1 MANITDFR
9 LKIRHWFR
17 RYGKIVFIITMAVVI
32 VFILNRYL
40 IYNDDIKVP
49 ETTYDPSVSVMKNSS
64 SAPNKVQQ
72 TAEKM
77 IDEYVGYCNDGNYQK
92 AFNMLS
98 DDCRKY
104 GFNDNVELFAEHVLT
119 KMLTPKKYSIQNYS
133 NYKNYY
139 IYEVK
144 YIDDILATGLTNQKY
159 NYATEKIT
167 FTKNNDGSYNMLVG
181 NFINYAKIN
190 NISENEYLK
199 IDVID
204 RVINYSTETYKV
216 KFSNRTDSTVVV
228 ADNLGG
234 NEVRLVLPQEYRN
247 LNNAYDTIILAP
259 GASKTC
265 DLTFIKFFDDGDD
278 SQALNFSAVR
288 VIENYKGESGTEEE
302 QKSEIDNAIAKF
314 SMEIPVK

>member
-1 MANITDFR
+1 MVNIIDFR

-17 RYGKIVFIITMAVVI
+17 KYGKVAFTIILAIVI

-49 ETTYDPSVSVMKNSS
+49 ETTYNPNVSVIKNSS
-64 SAPNKVQQ
+64 SVPNKVQE

-77 IDEYVGYCNDGNYQK
+77 IDEYVEYCNDGNYQK

-98 DDCRKY
+98 EDCRKY
-104 GFNDNVELFAEHVLT
+104 GFDDDVELFAKHVLT

-144 YIDDILATGLTNQKY
+144 YIDDILATGLTNQEY
-159 NYATEKIT
+159 NFATEKIT
-167 FTKNNDGSYNMLVG
+167 FTKNKDGSYNMLVG
-181 NFINYAKIN
+181 NFINYSRIN

-204 RVINYSTETYKV
+204 RITNYSTETYKV
-216 KFSNRTDSTVVV
+216 KFSNRTDSTVVI
-228 ADNLGG
+228 ADNFGG

-247 LNNAYDTIILAP
+247 LNNAYETIILAP
-259 GASKTC
+259 GGSKTC
-265 DLTFIKFFDDGDD
+265 DLVFQKFFDDGDD

-288 VIENYKGESGTEEE
+288 VIENYKGEYDTEEE
-302 QKSEIDNAIAKF
+302 AKNEIDNAIAKF
-314 SMEIPVK
+314 SVEIPVQ